1 MSKSIALLICDT
13 PMPSVVE
20 EHGDYHV
27 LFTNLLHAAGKQLG
41 IDEIADKCKLDP
53 YDVVTKMEYPTDE
66 QLEAYDGILIT
77 GSKANAC
84 DDIEW
89 INKLVEYTTRVATA
103 KPNMKIVGICFG
115 HQIVARAL
123 GGRCVRND
131 KWEVGPTPVTLSPLG
146 KEVFG
151 VDLLVILRICTLVG
165 NIDPDPQYIQ
175 EMHRDH
181 VPEVPDN
188 FHLLGST
195 DISMNQGMVRFHS
208 AAAPTSPVSLSDIH
222 IFTVQGHPEFDEP
235 VVTKLTN
242 FRTAQGIIDSV
253 TAADAAR
260 RAKWQNDGVGIVGK
274 VILGVYGVE

>member
-1 MSKSIALLICDT
+1 MSKSVALLICDT

-66 QLEAYDGILIT
+66 QLAVYDGILIT
-77 GSKANAC
+77 GSKANAYE
-84 DDIEW
+84 DIEW
-89 INKLVEYTTRVATA
+89 INKLVEYTARVATE
-103 KPNMKIVGICFG
+103 KPNLRIVGICFG
-115 HQIVARAL
+115 HQIVARTL

-151 VDLLVILRICTLVG
+151 VDLL
-165 NIDPDPQYIQ
+165 YIQ

-181 VPEVPDN
+181 VPEVPPN

-195 DISMNQGMVRFHS
+195 DVSMNQGMVRFHS
-208 AAAPTSPVSLSDIH
+208 AAAPPSPVSLSDIH
-222 IFTVQGHPEFDEP
+222 IFTVQGHPEFEEP
-235 VVTKLTN
+235 VVTKLTAM
-242 FRTAQGIIDSV
+242 RTAQGIIDSV

-260 RAKWQNDGVGIVGK
+260 RANWQNDGVGIIGK